1 MNRPGDR
8 AGVRGDAGYAAS
20 AGEMTDVRTM
30 ERSFGWL
37 VVIGLVVVFGL
48 QVAWAASPVG
58 EDGDGIAY
66 SRAFL
71 GIYRKMM
78 EIEPQILSA
87 CRTYDLNPLLAKA
100 VCLYESGGNANLTS
114 WAGAKGYFQV
124 MPSTFR
130 SMRVR
135 TNIEAGVKYLSLQ
148 YKEFERE
155 DYAVAA
161 YNGGPANLHRRR
173 SLRLET
179 VQYVIG
185 VGDFRSLLYNHEQE
199 IREKASKLRLHTIKE
214 GEDWWSLS
222 KTLSLPMV
230 ELRMYNPFLAH
241 RTLKKGQLVA
251 YPERSEGVGN
261 LFGMEGRNVVY
272 TSRPGDNYF
281 HVAFIFGADLDVF
294 REDNFIWRVQA
305 LPPLTRLVIQPKPA
319 KTRIR
324 HTVAAGETITEIAER
339 RESDPWTVV
348 CHNRL
353 WNQRLPAAGTVL
365 EVPQSPPKPK
375 YIYHKV
381 RRGENLSKIARRYGV
396 TVSQIQRANGM
407 SPRNTRIIAGKKLK
421 IPQRG

>member
-1 MNRPGDR
+1 MRNRCR
-8 AGVRGDAGYAAS
+8 
-20 AGEMTDVRTM
+20 
-30 ERSFGWL
+30 WL
-37 VVIGLVVVFGL
+37 LIFWLALLTGQTAVP
-48 QVAWAASPVG
+48 AASPVG

-71 GIYRKMM
+71 GIYRKVMV
-78 EIEPQILSA
+78 IEPQILAA
-87 CRTYDLNPLLAKA
+87 CEKYGLNPLLAKA

-124 MPSTFR
+124 MPRTFR

-135 TNIEAGVKYLSLQ
+135 TNIEAGIKYLALQ

-185 VGDFRSLLYNHEQE
+185 VGDFRSLLYNHEAE
-199 IREKASKLRLHTIKE
+199 IREEARQLRLHTVVN

-222 KTLSLPMV
+222 RSLGLPMV

-241 RTLKKGQLVA
+241 RTLRQGQVIA
-251 YPERSEGVGN
+251 YPPRSEGFGN
-261 LFGMEGRNVVY
+261 LFAMEGENIVY
-272 TSRPGDNYF
+272 VSRPGDNYF
-281 HVAFIFGADLDVF
+281 HVAFIFDADLDVF

-305 LPPLTRLVIQPKPA
+305 LPPLTRLVIRPKPA
-319 KTRIR
+319 RTRIV
-324 HTVAAGETITEIAER
+324 HTVAAGDTIPGIAEK
-339 RESDPWTVV
+339 RESDPWSVV

-353 WNQRLPAAGTVL
+353 WDQELPPPGTAL
-365 EVPQSPPKPK
+365 EVPQVPPKPE
-375 YIYHKV
+375 YIYHRI
-381 RRGENLSKIARRYGV
+381 RRGENLSSIARKYGV
-396 TVSQIQRANGM
+396 TVSRIQRANGM
-407 SPRNTRIIAGKKLK
+407 SPRNTRIIAGKTLR
-421 IPQRG
+421 IPVRG